1 LAYSGYKGITV
12 KFGADTT
19 EMGKALKQVDTK
31 AKETQANLK
40 SINNALKFDKGNTTL
55 LSEQFKT
62 LGKRIDETKQRLKLL
77 TDAKKAQ
84 EAAFKSGKISADD
97 YQAFQTEVA
106 KTERDLKSLQ
116 KQAEQTAGKLTSQLK
131 GAFDDVKTSVTKF
144 AKIIA
149 AGETALI
156 GLSTKAVQTGM
167 TFESAMSQVGAT
179 MGIQTTS
186 EDFQKLSD
194 AAKEMGATTSFFAS
208 EAADALNYLALA
220 GYDAEKAIATL
231 PKTLTL
237 AKAGGMDLA
246 TASDMMTDAMSAL
259 GLSTEEVDNFINE
272 MAKTSQK
279 SNTNVAQLGEA
290 TLTCAGAVS
299 TTGQSLETM
308 NTALGVLANNG
319 LKSAEG
325 GTHLRNILISLA
337 NPTSAATKELEQL
350 GVQVTDNEGNIR
362 DLNDIMTDLNN
373 TLSQSNGERTKQ
385 LGSIFNKTD
394 LNAVNALLKATG
406 GTFEQLKGQI
416 SDANGAA
423 DEMAKT
429 MADNLQGDLV
439 TLKSQLEAVQ
449 IAISEKLTPSLRNVA
464 KHANGALK
472 DVLDRIENGDLSDTF
487 KKLGESIDKFLTKGI
502 DTIAQILPSIVKFL
516 TEIMDHMQAI
526 VNIFITLKV
535 VEFNTKIAKSIINLC
550 DNLKNFKTELDA
562 VNAAGKS
569 FSASTMIKGFT
580 GVASVALS
588 TSIALKTYI
597 DSATAAMTVIP
608 DKYEGMNEEQRKL
621 LDSVDETI
629 SKVNEET
636 ESFNKNIEELNN
648 QSTAINDTKDKLI
661 ELTEQKKKSAE
672 DNEQILT
679 YISELNQQ
687 IPDLNLA
694 YDENTGKLNMNN
706 AELEKA
712 IQNYADLAMK
722 QELASRVGTF
732 KADNVGLKSQLEELQ
747 AQRDEYDKTID
758 DINQKA
764 QEIIETIGS
773 TNKADTLKIEDLNSQ
788 LKTLKE
794 QLDSVNNASAENY
807 AALDE
812 VKSAL
817 SNNSKQIADY
827 EKEIGKV
834 TTATKSDTAAK
845 KEDASATE
853 DLDNKMSDLSNKT
866 NTATSEMSELS
877 SVLEKLTQNQSLSTD
892 QVLTLITKYPEL
904 ATAVKSTADGYKI
917 EESALRSLINAR
929 AENLKVLA
937 EEQEKTRLNSLQKSM
952 VTKLENLGVVDF
964 EAENMASVYMSQ
976 GENGTFNASNMK
988 ISNKKVR
995 QAVIDYINSINQ
1007 IKEQTE
1013 AQKKIADDIIKNGYK
1028 SGSSSTS
1035 NSSSSSNKTTSTS
1048 SKNTTSNKNT
1058 TTTTSNKKTST
1069 NTSNS
1074 ETKAQKEL
1082 DLLQK
1087 KYNALMLSDEEYQK
1101 QYKAL
1106 YKKYNGTSQFT
1117 SDELWTMYAQ
1127 IRKWNKEAEEKA
1139 QEEAQAKK
1147 EAAEAKEREN
1157 IQKQIDALKEKYDLG
1172 KIGAIEYYNELQK
1185 LNDKYYKGKT
1195 KYAEEYAELEKEIQA
1210 GLRQAQEDNINNVM
1224 NLYEKTNDVIEAQA
1238 KLNGANKKQKLYYS
1252 SERGFYLDK
1261 DVSAVSEAQS
1271 NLYNAQKSLM
1281 QQSIDMGGN
1290 VTTTE
1295 LSRILSNLPN
1305 FNGVTLP
1312 TTNSTSNKTVTNSFV
1327 FTGDIK
1333 TDNPQDFL
1341 KQLNSYIKQAGLD
1354 KMIGK

>member
-1 LAYSGYKGITV
+1 MAYSGYKGITV

-19 EMGKALKQVDTK
+19 EMGKALRQVDTK

-179 MGIQTTS
+179 MGISNTS
-186 EDFQKLSD
+186 EEYQKLSD
-194 AAKEMGATTSFFAS
+194 AAKEMGATTSFSAS

-220 GYDAEKAIATL
+220 GYDAEKSIATL

-308 NTALGVLANNG
+308 NAALGVLANNG

-337 NPTSAATKELEQL
+337 NPTSTATKELEQL

-472 DVLDRIENGDLSDTF
+472 DVLDRIESGDLSDTF

-516 TEIMDHMQAI
+516 TEIMEHMQAI

-569 FSASTMIKGFT
+569 FSATTMIKGFT
-580 GVASVALS
+580 GIATVAISAG
-588 TSIALKTYI
+588 IALKTYI

-608 DKYEGMNEEQRKL
+608 DKYEGMNEAQRKL

-636 ESFNKNIEELNN
+636 ESFNKNVEELNN
-648 QSTAINDTKDKLI
+648 QSAVINDTKDKLI

-722 QELASRVGTF
+722 QELASRVGTL
-732 KADNVGLKSQLEELQ
+732 KADNVGLESQLEELQ

-758 DINQKA
+758 DINKKA
-764 QEIIETIGS
+764 KEIIDTIGS
-773 TNKADTLKIEDLNSQ
+773 TSKADTLKIEDLNSQ
-788 LKTLKE
+788 LKNLKE
-794 QLDSVNNASAENY
+794 QLNSVNSASAENY
-807 AALDE
+807 AALDK

-817 SNNSKQIADY
+817 SNNSKQIANY

-834 TTATKSDTAAK
+834 ATATKNDVAAK
-845 KEDASATE
+845 KDDASATE
-853 DLDNKMSDLSNKT
+853 DLDNKLSDLSNKT

-892 QVLTLITKYPEL
+892 QVLNLISKYPEL
-904 ATAVKSTADGYKI
+904 ATEIKTTADGYKI
-917 EESALRSLINAR
+917 EESALRNLISAR
-929 AENLKVLA
+929 AENIKSIA
-937 EEQEKTRLNSLQKSM
+937 DEQKQAQVAQAQKSFKQSLIDEGA
-952 VTKLENLGVVDF
+952 TEW
-964 EAENMASVYMSQ
+964 EADYLISIY
-976 GENGTFNASNMK
+976 GEQQANGTFNKSNIK
-988 ISNKKVR
+988 ISKSGVKDAIIKYVETLTKAQN
-995 QAVIDYINSINQ
+995 QADA
-1007 IKEQTE
+1007 QT
-1013 AQKKIADDIIKNGYK
+1013 KIAEDIIKNGYK

-1035 NSSSSSNKTTSTS
+1035 SSSSTSNSSTKSSSSSNSTKSSSSRTYYSSSTPEDGWKAMAEQNISDAEYQYKMGKIDTKTYYNRLLSI
-1048 SKNTTSNKNT
+1048 
-1058 TTTTSNKKTST
+1058 NKKYYKGRSKYTEEYRELT
-1069 NTSNS
+1069 LQLKGIYDDYIDELN
-1074 ETKAQKEL
+1074 KAAEESR
-1082 DLLQK
+1082 K
-1087 KYNALMLSDEEYQK
+1087 KYIENVE
-1101 QYKAL
+1101 
-1106 YKKYNGTSQFT
+1106 KK
-1117 SDELWTMYAQ
+1117 
-1127 IRKWNKEAEEKA
+1127 
-1139 QEEAQAKK
+1139 
-1147 EAAEAKEREN
+1147 
-1157 IQKQIDALKEKYDLG
+1157 IDAAKDLYDTNQ
-1172 KIGAIEYYNELQK
+1172 ISAIEYYNK
-1185 LNDKYYKGKT
+1185 LDEINKKYYKGKK
-1195 KYAEEYAELEKEIQA
+1195 KYAEEYADLEKEIQT

-1224 NLYEKTNDVIEAQA
+1224 SLYEKTNDVIEAQA
-1238 KLNGANKKQKLYYS
+1238 KLNGANRKQKLYYS

-1271 NLYNAQKSLM
+1271 NLYNAQKSLL

-1290 VTTTE
+1290 VTTAE
-1295 LSRILSNLPN
+1295 LSRILSNLPS